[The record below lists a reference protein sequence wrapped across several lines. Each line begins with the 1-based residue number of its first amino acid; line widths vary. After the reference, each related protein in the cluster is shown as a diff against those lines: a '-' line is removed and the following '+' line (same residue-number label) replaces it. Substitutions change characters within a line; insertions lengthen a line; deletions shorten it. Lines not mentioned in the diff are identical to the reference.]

1 LRGRFINVSPEYDDR
16 SVGSLP
22 IRYTERDQLA
32 YLRGPLLALRQF
44 GKLAENSGRIA
55 GQRGLQALVRRLLG
69 MAFDILL
76 GKVLR

>member
-1 LRGRFINVSPEYDDR
+1 LRGRFIDVLLEDDDR

-44 GKLAENSGRIA
+44 CDLGGRQDHFPSSAARSASIA
-55 GQRGLQALVRRLLG
+55 
-69 MAFDILL
+69 F
-76 GKVLR
+76 